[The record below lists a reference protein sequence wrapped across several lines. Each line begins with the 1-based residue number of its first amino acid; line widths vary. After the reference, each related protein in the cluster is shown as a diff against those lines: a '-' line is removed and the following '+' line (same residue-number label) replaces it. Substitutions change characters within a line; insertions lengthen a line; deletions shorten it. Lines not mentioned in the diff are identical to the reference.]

1 MIAPERLDQVSLIV
15 EKAGLSEQTLG
26 ALREAFGDM
35 HLTYCMDE
43 DIAVGKPVRRA
54 DGFNIYLVDGRG
66 HCMLLT
72 TDMEAATGIV
82 LAETEDGPAGDGS
95 HD

>member
-1 MIAPERLDQVSLIV
+1 MISPERLDQVTTIV
-15 EKAGLSEQTLG
+15 EKAGLSDQTLG
-26 ALREAFGDM
+26 ALREAFEDM
-35 HLTYCMDE
+35 HLTYCIDD
-43 DIAVGKPVRRA
+43 DIGVGEPVRAA

-66 HCMLLT
+66 HCMQFT

-82 LAETEDGPAGDGS
+82 LAEIEDGLEDDAS